1 MIGFHMMCLATRC
14 RAKLDLR
21 INQGEQSLSIDQTQ
35 LTLKYAVLLSYR
47 LAYGGG
53 WWLFALFDSSKLIL
67 CRANDG
73 TGETREKQAADF
85 ACTARRERWTSTRA
99 YTSLYDQPTQL
110 KQALDMKKYDT
121 LCSLALLGLAIIF
134 DQLLPG
140 VTRNHKFLFTG
151 LLTLAN
157 CLLIIAPQLIICKK
171 DLDREKFFVNAL
183 EKAAIADGS
192 GKLATAI
199 RTFLSALYDSHP
211 RKKFSYIYALFFAFG
226 DTERLDILERVYASL
241 LSAQEF
247 KDSVLKVVNS
257 IRKNNRNATLEAV
270 KSLDRITQVAARYH
284 FHHDCSEQKKHAKR
298 IKRTGLEVDTD
309 AKRVI
314 EDCKKK
320 CYAQHVDILER
331 AGRKVHSYWELPI
344 QLRRVLLN
352 SM

>member
-1 MIGFHMMCLATRC
+1 
-14 RAKLDLR
+14 
-21 INQGEQSLSIDQTQ
+21 
-35 LTLKYAVLLSYR
+35 
-47 LAYGGG
+47 
-53 WWLFALFDSSKLIL
+53 
-67 CRANDG
+67 
-73 TGETREKQAADF
+73 
-85 ACTARRERWTSTRA
+85 
-99 YTSLYDQPTQL
+99 
-110 KQALDMKKYDT
+110 MKKYDT

-171 DLDREKFFVNAL
+171 DLDREKFFVHAL

-284 FHHDCSEQKKHAKR
+284 FHYDCSEQKKHS
-298 IKRTGLEVDTD
+298 KRTGLEVDTH

-320 CYAQHVDILER
+320 CYAQHVDIIER
-331 AGRKVHSYWELPI
+331 AGRKVRSYWELPI